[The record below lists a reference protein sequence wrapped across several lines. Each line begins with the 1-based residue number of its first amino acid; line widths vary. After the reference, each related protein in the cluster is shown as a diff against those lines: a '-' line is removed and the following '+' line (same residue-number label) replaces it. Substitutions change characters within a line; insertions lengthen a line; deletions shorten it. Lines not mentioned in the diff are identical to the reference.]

1 MKTIKILSILI
12 VLSGLLFSCSS
23 PKKEDNLSDNQS
35 DTNKTIQTN
44 KPVKDH
50 LAIYDFHNEHRCVT
64 CIAIENATK
73 NTLHKFFQKELDDN
87 TITFDLYN
95 CEADENQDLVEE
107 YGAFGTTLTFT
118 IFKNGEK
125 LEIRD
130 LTNWAFETIDTDEF
144 ETGMKEEIQTALNQ
158 LK

>member
-1 MKTIKILSILI
+1 MKTIKFLSILA
-12 VLSGLLFSCSS
+12 LSSLLFSCTGN
-23 PKKEDNLSDNQS
+23 KEDSGTSDKQS
-35 DTNKTIQTN
+35 DTKKTTLTN
-44 KPVKDH
+44 EPVKDH

-64 CIAIENATK
+64 CIAIEDATK
-73 NTLHKFFQKELDDN
+73 NILHKYYQKEFDDG

-95 CEADENQDLVEE
+95 CEAEENQDLVEE

-118 IFKNGEK
+118 VFKDGEK
-125 LEIRD
+125 QEIRD

-144 ETGMKEEIQTALNQ
+144 EPGMKEEIQAALDK